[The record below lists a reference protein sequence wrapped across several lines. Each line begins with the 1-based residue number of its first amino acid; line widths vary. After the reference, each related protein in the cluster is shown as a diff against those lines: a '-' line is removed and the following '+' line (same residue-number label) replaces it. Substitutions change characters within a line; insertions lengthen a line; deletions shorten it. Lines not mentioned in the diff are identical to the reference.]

1 MGKQAYQS
9 SMKTAFNLS
18 LVFSLGT
25 DKVKNK
31 DRKYGFDGLQ
41 VVLDNLQTA
50 IEINF
55 EPLMSNPLFGRIW
68 AIAGRLIFE
77 KTIAIS
83 CYTFANRGTWRY
95 AWITR

>member
-50 IEINF
+50 I
-55 EPLMSNPLFGRIW
+55 L
-68 AIAGRLIFE
+68 RLIE
-77 KTIAIS
+77 ALRSKAL
-83 CYTFANRGTWRY
+83 CY
-95 AWITR
+95 

>member
-50 IEINF
+50 INQDK
-55 EPLMSNPLFGRIW
+55 S
-68 AIAGRLIFE
+68 
-77 KTIAIS
+77 
-83 CYTFANRGTWRY
+83 
-95 AWITR
+95 

>member
-1 MGKQAYQS
+1 M
-9 SMKTAFNLS
+9 
-18 LVFSLGT
+18 
-25 DKVKNK
+25 
-31 DRKYGFDGLQ
+31 
-41 VVLDNLQTA
+41 QTA

-55 EPLMSNPLFGRIW
+55 EPLMSNPLLGRIW